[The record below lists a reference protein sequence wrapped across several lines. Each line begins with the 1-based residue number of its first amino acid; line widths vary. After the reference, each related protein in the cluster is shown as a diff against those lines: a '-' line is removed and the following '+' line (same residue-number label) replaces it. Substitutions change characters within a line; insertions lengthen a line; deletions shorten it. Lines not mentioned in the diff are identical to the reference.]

1 MAFGTPTSQEKTVKV
16 KVMNLVRTAVHDI
29 VPSEHPKGR
38 FMYWDQ
44 KDPDAITDML
54 WKRHGTDLAEEA
66 RWAGSKEKSLHMYR
80 LKIRETAN
88 NERSIQNI
96 QMRKLYLSKLNREWA
111 LCLRTIPGKRE
122 GEKEPPIIPTALLQS
137 LTIEEE
143 EKDPD
148 PIQNLR
154 SVIFSNQMYV
164 NEELYRRW
172 CEGLESCQL
181 RGTFRKQRSCITR
194 LISTAHEA
202 HMRLEVR

>member
-1 MAFGTPTSQEKTVKV
+1 MAFGTPTSQEKAVKV
-16 KVMNLVRTAVHDI
+16 KIMNLVRTAVHDI
-29 VPSEHPKGR
+29 APSEHPKGR

-44 KDPDAITDML
+44 KDPESITDML
-54 WKRHGTDLAEEA
+54 WKRHAVDLAEEV
-66 RWAGSKEKSLHMYR
+66 RWAGSKDKLLHTYR
-80 LKIRETAN
+80 FKIREIAN

-111 LCLRTIPGKRE
+111 LCLRTIPGE
-122 GEKEPPIIPTALLQS
+122 EGGEKEPPIIPAALLES
-137 LTIEEE
+137 LAGETGE
-143 EKDPD
+143 DQD
-148 PIQNLR
+148 PIQALR
-154 SVIFSNQMYV
+154 SVIFSNEMYV

-202 HMRLEVR
+202 HMHLEVR